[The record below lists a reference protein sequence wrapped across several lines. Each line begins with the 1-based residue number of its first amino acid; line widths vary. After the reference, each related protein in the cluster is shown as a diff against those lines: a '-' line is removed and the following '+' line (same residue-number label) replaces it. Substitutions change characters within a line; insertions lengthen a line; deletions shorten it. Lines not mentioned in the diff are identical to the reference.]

1 MIGGDDDVE
10 GEDRS
15 QDLGP
20 QPAQWK
26 CTSRCHKSRIIWE
39 IDRKSARAQSLG
51 ANFVRACTTT
61 FHKSHFA
68 QKFTGEV
75 AEPKPRRT
83 LCASLRNRHASQHFT
98 RATLYRNLKGKCRGP
113 EPRRT
118 LCASLRAR
126 NASQHFTR
134 ATLYGNLQEKC
145 RGPD

>member
-1 MIGGDDDVE
+1 MMLRMMMLRRRKMMIGGDDDVE

-20 QPAQWK
+20 QPAQRK

-61 FHKSHFA
+61 FHKSHCA

-83 LCASLRNRHASQHFT
+83 LSVRASQSKCTATFHKSHVLRKFT
-98 RATLYRNLKGKCRGP
+98 RKMPRP
-113 EPRRT
+113 E
-118 LCASLRAR
+118 
-126 NASQHFTR
+126 
-134 ATLYGNLQEKC
+134 
-145 RGPD
+145 